1 MFEALGIAQIDE
13 QIYLQL
19 LRNGPASVTAL
30 SVITGFGRRVV
41 QTSVERLQVSGLA
54 QTSPP
59 PNERIIAIPL
69 EIAVDHLIRQ
79 RKHDLEMVRNT
90 ATKLAAELHA
100 QSEGGS
106 QDQVTV
112 LHQHNDVA
120 FAIEELHQTAQHE
133 LRVLIRSP
141 FDLPPAGP
149 VSRRVVRDT
158 SLFPAP
164 SGVNQLRLASNVPAN
179 LLLADHTTALMP
191 LDTTAVVVKPG
202 NLFDA
207 LDALFDAVWRTA
219 TPFGGS
225 PSIDVNDQALLSLL
239 VAGLTDDAAGA
250 RLGMSRRTVA
260 RRVQRLMQ
268 ETGAHS
274 RLQLGWWARER
285 EWLS

>member
-1 MFEALGIAQIDE
+1 MFEALGIAQTDE

-19 LRNGPASVTAL
+19 LRNGPASASAL

-41 QTSVERLQVSGLA
+41 QTSIERLQANGLA
-54 QTSPP
+54 QASPMP
-59 PNERIIAIPL
+59 HEGIVAIPL

-79 RKHDLEMVRNT
+79 RKHDLELVRNT
-90 ATKLAAELHA
+90 ATRLAAELQTHTPPGA
-100 QSEGGS
+100 E
-106 QDQVTV
+106 DQITV
-112 LHQHNDVA
+112 LHQRNDVDL
-120 FAIEELHQTAQHE
+120 AIEELHQTAQHE

-149 VSRRVVRDT
+149 ISCRVVRDT
-158 SLFPAP
+158 SLSPAP
-164 SGVNQLRLASNVPAN
+164 ASPNQLRLASNVPAN

-191 LDTTAVVVKPG
+191 LDTTAVIVKPG

-207 LDALFDAVWRTA
+207 LDALFDAVWRNA

-225 PSIDVNDQALLSLL
+225 PSIDANDQALLSLL
-239 VAGLTDDAAGA
+239 VAGLTDDAVGA

-268 ETGAHS
+268 ATGAHS